1 MKYTGCTS
9 YLVEDRD
16 EDLLRAYNRIMRH
29 NRSSLITD
37 VYKLMKD
44 IPASRFWVTGERAY
58 ESLVKRKRGY
68 RIRGIKS
75 EMYDEIERR
84 AQAYMKEN
92 HVTFRKAC
100 KAVVLQPAPS
110 FYLESFTIR
119 KIISEAIK
127 RRRKLANKMKNG

>member
-1 MKYTGCTS
+1 MKYKGCTS

-58 ESLVKRKRGY
+58 ESLVKRRRGY

-75 EMYDEIERR
+75 EMYDEIEKR
-84 AQAYMKEN
+84 ATEYADANKCS
-92 HVTFRKAC
+92 FRLAC
-100 KAVVLQPAPS
+100 KAVVMQPAPS
-110 FYLESFTIR
+110 FYLSVGR
-119 KIISEAIK
+119 
-127 RRRKLANKMKNG
+127 MKNIIRRMLKRKPREE